1 LPPPPPPL
9 ALVCLSLLGTWS
21 GEPWDPAHSNLSQ
34 LFISILAFIFT
45 TEPLRNEPGLEASS
59 PATVALYNAYLR
71 LETLRT
77 AMIGTLARPPA
88 LPPSEFEGVVKQHF
102 REAWAGAIRPDLMQW
117 GEREVLGEG
126 GREGGKEGGK
136 ECWAAISGQ
145 ITRMG
150 WFQQAVG
157 KKRYK
162 AMMKALVESMD
173 ALVAGLEGEGGEGG
187 GGGGA
192 TEAVCRQGPLG
203 CGTEAQGRWRPR
215 RRGGKGE
222 ASGGAGTGWK
232 ADGDRRQEGEGK
244 KESRSGEGERSAGEE
259 GMGADGW
266 GCGRSEAAFSH
277 GRDRER
283 VRREPWA

>member
-1 LPPPPPPL
+1 MLTLPFSSLPPFPPL
-9 ALVCLSLLGTWS
+9 SQALVCLSLLGTWS

-102 REAWAGAIRPDLMQW
+102 REAWARAIRPDLMQW
-117 GEREVLGEG
+117 GEREVLGEE

-187 GGGGA
+187 GGGGGDRGSLQTGA
-192 TEAVCRQGPLG
+192 SGMRDGSAGAV
-203 CGTEAQGRWRPR
+203 AS
-215 RRGGKGE
+215 E
-222 ASGGAGTGWK
+222 ASGGGRGSL
-232 ADGDRRQEGEGK
+232 GGGGHRLEG
-244 KESRSGEGERSAGEE
+244 
-259 GMGADGW
+259 
-266 GCGRSEAAFSH
+266 
-277 GRDRER
+277 
-283 VRREPWA
+283 